1 MRCLSEGSPRRGRGG
16 KAAQPEARG
25 KTQREEA
32 RQLTFAELL
41 GQRPFNQ
48 VVSHIS
54 RHPGGRREVR
64 RKGTCQS
71 HPGNPVQTAPQ
82 PTTPSG
88 TCRRP
93 EPPRRAMRQEEQ
105 QVRGKAPPGTGP
117 RPPSA
122 PRVSGLPGS
131 PQEGGPPPPA
141 PHLSYSRVPTPC
153 SLGGQSPWARVLPA
167 TPQGPASLRPG
178 GPEP

>member
-93 EPPRRAMRQEEQ
+93 EPPH
-105 QVRGKAPPGTGP
+105 VRCAKRSSRSVGKHRLGQGHAHPALHVCPDFRDP
-117 RPPSA
+117 LK
-122 PRVSGLPGS
+122 RVVPL
-131 PQEGGPPPPA
+131 PPPPTSPTLEF
-141 PHLSYSRVPTPC
+141 PHLAPWEA
-153 SLGGQSPWARVLPA
+153 SPRGPGFSQPPRRALLP
-167 TPQGPASLRPG
+167 
-178 GPEP
+178 